1 MTVSYSLVLDSENN
15 VFRVT
20 GELTFSTANGLLDE
34 AAGLFEN
41 NHKLH
46 IDLTDVTRSDSA
58 GLAVLI
64 DWVRL
69 AKASSKEILFY
80 NVPTQL
86 LAIANASGV
95 DTLLPV
101 KKL

>member
-1 MTVSYSLVLDSENN
+1 MTAPYCLVVDSEKNI
-15 VFRVT
+15 FRVT
-20 GELTFSTANGLLDE
+20 GELSFATANDLLDE
-34 AAGLFEN
+34 AASLFKN
-41 NHKLH
+41 HHKLH
-46 IDLTDVTRSDSA
+46 IDFTGVNRSDSA

-69 AKASSKEILFY
+69 AKTTSKEIIFY

-95 DTLLPV
+95 DTFLPIH
-101 KKL
+101 KP